1 VNLADGTEYSW
12 TSLKHMSEN
21 SAYIWARGEDITV
34 TFKDGDGTEGS
45 IDLRFFED
53 HGLWRADEKDLPK
66 GAVGK

>member
-1 VNLADGTEYSW
+1 
-12 TSLKHMSEN
+12 MSEN